1 MNPRYADRIAF
12 ILALLSAFVSAG
24 VSERV
29 YERIP
34 HVEDEFAN
42 LWQAEVMA
50 LGKIDLPSPDH
61 PKLFLVP
68 FVVDYEGR
76 RFGKYPPGWPAAL
89 SIGARV
95 EAPWLVNALLAGV
108 AVWLVYRLG
117 TKVSG
122 RLVGLI
128 AALLVGSSPMFVM
141 LAGSL
146 MSHIM
151 SLVLA
156 SAFSLAWLDLFL
168 IDHKDSKTEVIPP
181 WLLISVAG
189 LALGL
194 LVLTRPLTAF
204 AIALPFSIHGIYI
217 LFRGGA
223 ADRRRALAVAGITL
237 LLSLLLLLW
246 QAALTGDALK
256 NLYTLWWDY
265 DRIGFGLGR
274 GHTEAGHS
282 LNLARINTRF
292 SLRAGQHDL
301 FGWPYLSWLFLP
313 FGLIALRRNR
323 AGWLL
328 FSITPILVLI
338 YAAYWIGAWLFGP
351 RYYFEALPSLAIT
364 SAAGI
369 AWLGGWG
376 RRIKRFPQLRSSAT
390 AALVML
396 LLCMNIFFYLP
407 IRVGGMHGLFG
418 IKRESMRAL
427 QENEPGNALVIVHAK
442 RWMQYGALLPLT
454 SPFTGSDLLL
464 AWTNIPE
471 RIEELSADYGDR
483 PIYHYY
489 PDEPDKLY
497 RQLSE
502 STDNHIP

>member
-1 MNPRYADRIAF
+1 MF
-12 ILALLSAFVSAG
+12 I
-24 VSERV
+24 
-29 YERIP
+29 
-34 HVEDEFAN
+34 
-42 LWQAEVMA
+42 
-50 LGKIDLPSPDH
+50 
-61 PKLFLVP
+61 
-68 FVVDYEGR
+68 
-76 RFGKYPPGWPAAL
+76 
-89 SIGARV
+89 
-95 EAPWLVNALLAGV
+95 
-108 AVWLVYRLG
+108 
-117 TKVSG
+117 
-122 RLVGLI
+122 
-128 AALLVGSSPMFVM
+128 M

-151 SLVLA
+151 SLVLT
-156 SAFSLAWLDLFL
+156 SAFSLAWLDLFFVNREE
-168 IDHKDSKTEVIPP
+168 DTSDPVPP
-181 WLLISVAG
+181 WLLVAVAG

-217 LFRGGA
+217 LFRGGT

-237 LLSLLLLLW
+237 MLSLLLLLW

-265 DRIGFGLGR
+265 DRIGFGPGR
-274 GHTEAGHS
+274 GHTEAGHN
-282 LNLARINTRF
+282 LNQARINTRF

-313 FGLIALRRNR
+313 FGFIALWRNR

-328 FSITPILVLI
+328 FSIAPILVLI

-364 SAAGI
+364 SAAGV

-376 RRIKRFPQLRSSAT
+376 TAIKRFPRLRSSVT
-390 AALVML
+390 AAFVML
-396 LLCMNIFFYLP
+396 LLCLNIFFYLP

-418 IKRESMRAL
+418 IERENMRAL
-427 QENEPGNALVIVHAK
+427 QENDLGNALVIVHAK

-454 SPFTGSDLLL
+454 TPFHESEFLF

-471 RIEELSADYGDR
+471 RIEELSADYADR

-489 PDEPDKLY
+489 PDEPGKIY
-497 RQLSE
+497 RELRE
-502 STDNHIP
+502 SQDNHTP

>member
-1 MNPRYADRIAF
+1 
-12 ILALLSAFVSAG
+12 LALLSAFVSAG
-24 VSERV
+24 VSERIF
-29 YERIP
+29 ERIP

-50 LGKIDLPSPDH
+50 QGQLDLPSPDN
-61 PKLFLVP
+61 PKIFLVP
-68 FVVDYEGR
+68 FVVDFEGR
-76 RFGKYPPGWPAAL
+76 RFGKYPPGWPATL
-89 SIGARV
+89 SIGARL
-95 EAPWLVNALLAGV
+95 EAPWLVNAVLAGL

-117 TKVSG
+117 TKVAG
-122 RLVGLI
+122 RLAGLL

-146 MSHIM
+146 MSHIL
-151 SLVLA
+151 SLALA
-156 SAFSLAWLDLFL
+156 CAFSLAWLDLFL
-168 IDHKDSKTEVIPP
+168 IDGREVEPEPVPP
-181 WLLISVAG
+181 WLLVTVAG
-189 LALGL
+189 FALGL
-194 LVLTRPLTAF
+194 LVLTRPLTAC
-204 AIALPFSIHGIYI
+204 AIALPFAIHGIYI
-217 LFRGGA
+217 LFRGEA
-223 ADRRRALAVAGITL
+223 AARRRALAVAGLTL
-237 LLSLLLLLW
+237 MLSLLLLLW

-256 NLYTLWWDY
+256 NLYTLWWEY
-265 DRIGFGLGR
+265 DRLGFGLGR
-274 GHTEAGHS
+274 GHTETGHN
-282 LNLARINTRF
+282 LYLARINTRF

-328 FSITPILVLI
+328 FSIAPILVLI

-351 RYYFEALPSLAIT
+351 RYYFEALLTLSIT

-369 AWLGGWG
+369 EWLGGWG
-376 RRIKRFPQLRSSAT
+376 MRVKHFPRLRGFAT
-390 AALVML
+390 VALIML
-396 LLCMNIFFYLP
+396 LFCLNIFFYLP

-418 IKRESMRAL
+418 IKRESMQTL
-427 QENEPGNALVIVHAK
+427 QESDLGNALVIVHAK

-454 SPFTGSDLLL
+454 SPFVESDLLL

-471 RIEELSADYGDR
+471 RIDELLIDYADR

-497 RQLSE
+497 PLPRE
-502 STDNHIP
+502 NMDNHIP